1 MPKPPT
7 RVSLRWTG
15 DLAFVV
21 RARNH
26 TIVTDGNSETGLSPV
41 ELMAAALASCMGTD
55 VAHILAKGRQGLDG
69 LDVEIVA
76 DRADDNPH
84 RFVGVR
90 LHFAVKGE
98 VNSTQL
104 ERAIQLSHEKYCS
117 VWHSMRQDVPL
128 ECTSSINP
136 R

>member
-15 DLAFVV
+15 ELAFVV

-55 VAHILAKGRQGLDG
+55 VAHILAKGRQGLEG

-76 DRADDNPH
+76 DRAEDNPH
-84 RFVGVR
+84 RFVKIR
-90 LHFAVKGE
+90 LNFDVKGE
-98 VNSTQL
+98 VQQAQL
-104 ERAIQLSHEKYCS
+104 DRAIQLSHEKYCS
-117 VWHSMRQDVPL
+117 VWHSMRQDIPL
-128 ECTSSINP
+128 ECTSSIKS